1 MKTKKKKYFLESSL
15 DVRVFVLSAW
25 AISLIC
31 SAIFENI
38 DAYLIAV
45 RYRFQYSL
53 TLYICVRYG
62 SQQGADY
69 GGNEETD

>member
-1 MKTKKKKYFLESSL
+1 MFKLPKLENKEKKILFGKNSE

-38 DAYLIAV
+38 DAYLFAV
-45 RYRFQYSL
+45 TAFN
-53 TLYICVRYG
+53 IH
-62 SQQGADY
+62 
-69 GGNEETD
+69 